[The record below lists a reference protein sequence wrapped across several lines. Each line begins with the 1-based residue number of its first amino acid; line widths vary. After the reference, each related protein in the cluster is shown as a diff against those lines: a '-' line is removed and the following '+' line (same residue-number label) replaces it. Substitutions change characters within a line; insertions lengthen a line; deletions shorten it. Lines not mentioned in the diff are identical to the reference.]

1 MLRAPVS
8 VLVKVTEGELLLGPE
23 QAILNGVAIDSREV
37 ELGAAFIALPGERVD
52 GHQFLGD
59 AMEAGA
65 RALVITRQAADLEPA
80 VEQARR
86 RGVAVLRVEDG
97 VRALQQI
104 AAYHRGRLSCAVV
117 GVTGSTGKT
126 TTKDFLDAVLGRTM
140 TVVSTRGNRNN
151 ELGVPLTIL
160 SAGADTDVLVC
171 ELGMRGLGQIAEL
184 AAIAAP
190 THGLVTNV
198 GSSHIELLG
207 SEDAIAEAKGEL
219 VAAIGAEGRVFLNG
233 DDAYSDVLARRSR
246 AAVTL
251 YGLSERCEVRA
262 EDVSLDDASRAH
274 FTMVTP
280 QGNAQVALP
289 LPGRHNVYNALAAG
303 SVALALGT
311 GPEQVAEGLAAAS
324 VTEMRMQVFT
334 SACGI
339 GVINDAYNANPT
351 SMKAALDTLA
361 EMRTTGRRVAVL
373 GDMAELGSLAELA
386 HFRIGE
392 HAATLPIDILVTV
405 GERAA
410 RIGDGAKAGGMDPLS
425 VRPCATPEEASEV
438 LDDILEPCDTVLV
451 KASRVMGLERVV
463 EGIVNPRV

>member
-1 MLRAPVS
+1 VLRIPVS
-8 VLVKVTEGELLLGPE
+8 LLLKVTGGELLLGPE
-23 QAILNGVAIDSREV
+23 NAVLNGVSTDSRDTG
-37 ELGAAFIALPGERVD
+37 LGAAFIALPGERVD
-52 GHQFLGD
+52 GHEFTSD
-59 AMEAGA
+59 AIAAGA
-65 RALVITRQAADLEPA
+65 RALVITQTAGGFESV

-86 RGVAVLRVEDG
+86 RDVAIVRVSDG
-97 VRALQQI
+97 LRALQQL
-104 AAYHRGRLSCAVV
+104 AAYHRKRLNCAVV

-126 TTKDFLDAVLGRTM
+126 TTKDFLDAVLGRSLN
-140 TVVSTRGNRNN
+140 VVSTKGNRNN
-151 ELGVPLTIL
+151 ELGVPLTVL
-160 SAGADTDVLVC
+160 AAGADTEVLVC

-184 AAIAAP
+184 AEIAAP

-198 GSSHIELLG
+198 GSSHVELLG

-219 VAAIGAEGRVFLNG
+219 VEAIEGDGFVFLNG
-233 DDAYSDVLARRSR
+233 DDAYSDVLAKRSL
-246 AAVTL
+246 APVTL
-251 YGLSERCEVRA
+251 YGLSERCAVRA
-262 EDVSLDDASRAH
+262 EGISLDAESHASFRIVCEQGSSE
-274 FTMVTP
+274 VT
-280 QGNAQVALP
+280 LP
-289 LPGRHNVYNALAAG
+289 IPGRHNAYNALAAA
-303 SVALALGT
+303 SVALSLGI
-311 GPEQVAEGLAAAS
+311 GPEGIAEGLAAAE

-361 EMRTTGRRVAVL
+361 AMRTAGRRVAVL

-405 GERAA
+405 GEKAA
-410 RIGDGAKAGGMDPLS
+410 RIGDGAKAGGADPLS
-425 VRPCATPEEASEV
+425 VRPCASSEEASEV
-438 LDDILEPCDTVLV
+438 LDDLLEPCDTVLV